1 MPDQGFIVTPTTT
14 LIDVALEPA
23 HNALHS
29 LMLLAQSEHTSG
41 FGEWVLRTAAALSP
55 AERETLPLVA
65 IGLHYATVPQAS
77 WPSYPAY
84 VDHLAAM
91 KPLTLRDKLLDTYSR
106 IAPLSGEG
114 FQGMSAQ
121 PQSVDMEAVLADV
134 DAYLDFLR
142 ARFDP
147 DHMNEALEAKAYT
160 YVTDPPA
167 MQALIVSF
175 LRTMWEKY
183 LAPEWQRVEP
193 MLQDAV
199 RAFQQVDLASM
210 ELPEAIEYVT
220 GREFEESKW
229 SCVLE
234 NAAHVTFVPSAHVGP
249 YVGRYGFGC
258 ERAWIL
264 FGARLPQGVQINAP
278 DLSRNE
284 ILVRLSALADD
295 NRLHILKYISEQGEQ
310 CSSEIMDEL
319 DLSQSTVSRHLNQL
333 AAAGYLSARRV
344 DGAKCYQL
352 HPERIQETL
361 QAISAYL
368 LGNQP

>member
-14 LIDVALEPA
+14 LTDVALEPA
-23 HNALHS
+23 HNVLHS
-29 LMLLAQSEHTSG
+29 LMLLAQSEYTSG
-41 FGEWVLRTAAALSP
+41 FGEWVVRTAAALSA
-55 AERETLPLVA
+55 AERETLPLVT
-65 IGLHYATVPQAS
+65 IGLHYAIVPEGS
-77 WPSYPAY
+77 WPSFPAY

-91 KPLTLRDKLLDTYSR
+91 EPLALRDKLLDTYSR
-106 IAPLSGEG
+106 FPCLSGEG

-121 PQSVDMEAVLADV
+121 PQPIDVEAVLADV
-134 DAYLDFLR
+134 DDYLAFLR
-142 ARFDP
+142 MRFDP
-147 DHMNEALEAKAYT
+147 DHMDDALETKAYT
-160 YVTDPPA
+160 YVVDPPA

-175 LRTMWEKY
+175 LRTMWDKY

-210 ELPEAIEYVT
+210 HLPAAIEYVT
-220 GREFEESKW
+220 GRDFEENKW
-229 SCVLE
+229 TCILE
-234 NAAHVTFVPSAHVGP
+234 HATRVTFVPSAHVGP
-249 YVGRYGFGC
+249 YVGRYGVGC

-284 ILVRLSALADD
+284 ILVRLNALADD
-295 NRLHILKYISEQGEQ
+295 NRLHILKYISEQGER
-310 CSSEIMDEL
+310 CSSEIMDKL
-319 DLSQSTVSRHLNQL
+319 GLSQSTVSRHLNQL

-352 HPERIQETL
+352 HSERIEETL

-368 LGNQP
+368 LGS